1 MRASKHVALT
11 LAMLLLS
18 GCASP
23 AWDDHD
29 YGLKAAQSAQS
40 AASSLEIVRLA
51 VRHED
56 RLTTPYLKT
65 LFTETVKDLGSV
77 NSQFGGVQ
85 PPSPAADEVR
95 GRLLDLT
102 GEAEDQVASLL
113 IQVRRDGIKDSAAA
127 AKDLEGVATKLRA
140 FEEAHR

>member
-1 MRASKHVALT
+1 MRVRSRVALI
-11 LAMLLLS
+11 LAVLLLS
-18 GCASP
+18 GCTSP

-29 YGLKAAQSAQS
+29 YGLKAAQSAKS

-51 VRHED
+51 VRHEG

-85 PPSPAADEVR
+85 PSSAAADEVR

-113 IQVRRDGIKDSAAA
+113 IQIRRDGIEDPAAA
-127 AKDLEGVATKLRA
+127 EKDLEGVATKLRA
-140 FEEAHR
+140 FEEAHQ

>member
-1 MRASKHVALT
+1 MRVSSRVAQI
-11 LAMLLLS
+11 LAVLLLS
-18 GCASP
+18 GCTSP

-29 YGLKAAQSAQS
+29 YGLKAAQSAES

-65 LFTETVKDLGSV
+65 LFTEAVKDLGSV

-85 PPSPAADEVR
+85 PPSPSADEVR

-102 GEAEDQVASLL
+102 GEAEDQVTSLL
-113 IQVRRDGIKDSAAA
+113 IQVRRDGIEDPEAAV
-127 AKDLEGVATKLRA
+127 KDLEGVAAKLRA
-140 FEEAHR
+140 FEEAHQ

>member
-1 MRASKHVALT
+1 MRVSSCVAPI
-11 LAMLLLS
+11 LAVLLLS
-18 GCASP
+18 GCTSP

-29 YGLKAAQSAQS
+29 YGLKAAQSAES

-56 RLTTPYLKT
+56 RLTTSYLKT
-65 LFTETVKDLGSV
+65 LFTEAVKDLGGV

-85 PPSPAADEVR
+85 PPSPSADEVR

-102 GEAEDQVASLL
+102 GEAEDQVTSLL
-113 IQVRRDGIKDSAAA
+113 IQVRRDGIEDPEAAV
-127 AKDLEGVATKLRA
+127 KDLEGVAAKLRA
-140 FEEAHR
+140 FEEAHQ